1 MSLEIFYPLLL
12 FFYLF
17 RNAEVPPV
25 GYSPFLKLQYVE
37 ETPVVPSKKRGARI

>member
-1 MSLEIFYPLLL
+1 MSLETFCPLLL

-17 RNAEVPPV
+17 RNAEIPPV

-37 ETPVVPSKKRGARI
+37 VTRVGPSKKRGARI